1 MLAELMNKTLRAFR
15 RQGDRRGLRLAKGR
29 DSATEQ
35 FKDNPNDFCL
45 NHSVNRAQQKK
56 LRLSLQSEL
65 LRARLGVLLGREGKD
80 GELRMQH
87 VHNVQDALDHRIG
100 HRRHHRHTVIW

>member
-1 MLAELMNKTLRAFR
+1 MNKTLRACR

-45 NHSVNRAQQKK
+45 NHSANRAQQKSSCAC
-56 LRLSLQSEL
+56 RSGANSYAHSLACFL
-65 LRARLGVLLGREGKD
+65 DEGKD